1 MEVTS
6 YQTVEALATF
16 IARIATME
24 FGYDS
29 VTVTVEKPSAL
40 AFVERA
46 GVEIT
51 RSKAF
56 FAQQDFWRMKEGI
69 EPQSR

>member
-1 MEVTS
+1 MPDVSNPQQRVESTS

-16 IARIATME
+16 IARIATVE
-24 FGYDS
+24 FDNDN

-40 AFVERA
+40 AFVEGA

-56 FAQQDFWRMKEGI
+56 LAHRG
-69 EPQSR
+69 